1 MLPLQKCAVAV
12 RPPRSASNWMTM
24 IRVEAQPVAR
34 TSDLIVIDRICSR
47 LLERTLREL
56 AHGILPLPGAW
67 THHREVVPSVRLVS
81 TVRIR
86 IESSDL
92 FHTGIR
98 LSIAERDELRIPK
111 PSISVRHYRDSAR
124 TEVVRQFRHFRF
136 HRKIFREV
144 ETHPS

>member
-1 MLPLQKCAVAV
+1 M
-12 RPPRSASNWMTM
+12 
-24 IRVEAQPVAR
+24 
-34 TSDLIVIDRICSR
+34 IVIDCICSR
-47 LLERTLREL
+47 LLECPLREL
-56 AHGILPLPGAW
+56 AHGILPVLGER
-67 THHREVVPSVRLVS
+67 THNRKVVPSVCLVS

-124 TEVVRQFRHFRF
+124 TEVVRQFRHLRL

-144 ETHPS
+144 ETHPT